1 MLNKW
6 FNTNF
11 NICVINIDI
20 LVHIIVNVL
29 HYELIS
35 FMYLMFFFF
44 CFFLL
49 QRATIYRDVNFQIH
63 FLKFDNST
71 EKPVRDKNG
80 LCIPIKPGLLVL

>member
-6 FNTNF
+6 FNT
-11 NICVINIDI
+11 ISISVINIDI
-20 LVHIIVNVL
+20 LVHIIVNVF
-29 HYELIS
+29 HYE
-35 FMYLMFFFF
+35 FVYVPYDYFV
-44 CFFLL
+44 FLL

-63 FLKFDNST
+63 FLKFDNSA

>member
-20 LVHIIVNVL
+20 LVHIIVNVF
-29 HYELIS
+29 HYELV
-35 FMYLMFFFF
+35 YVPYVLF
-44 CFFLL
+44 CFVFLL

-63 FLKFDNST
+63 FLKFDNSA